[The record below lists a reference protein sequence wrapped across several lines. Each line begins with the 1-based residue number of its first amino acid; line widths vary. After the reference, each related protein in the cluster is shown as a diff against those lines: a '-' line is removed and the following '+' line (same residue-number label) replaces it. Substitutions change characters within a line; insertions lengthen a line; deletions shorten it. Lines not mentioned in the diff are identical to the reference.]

1 MKMSSEAIADFLQE
15 NRIGVLGINRED
27 RPPQLVPVWFLY
39 DGKDIWLMSE
49 KRVPK
54 IANMRRDP
62 RLSLCVHD
70 STFPYRAVVVYGTGT
85 LTEENVPERRREIA
99 RHYLGEADGDAY
111 VAQPRPRGV
120 ILIRLEPES
129 FYSFD
134 NGTGRTS

>member
-1 MKMSSEAIADFLQE
+1 MKMSDEAITEFLQE
-15 NRIGVLGINRED
+15 QRIGVLAINREG
-27 RPPQLVPVWFLY
+27 RPPQLVPVWFVY

-85 LTEENVPERRREIA
+85 LIEENVPERRRQIA
-99 RHYLGEADGDAY
+99 RHYLGEVDGDAY

-134 NGTGRTS
+134 NGTGRTT

>member
-1 MKMSSEAIADFLQE
+1 MSDEAITEFLQE
-15 NRIGVLGINRED
+15 QRIGVLAINREG
-27 RPPQLVPVWFLY
+27 RPPQLVPVWFVY

-54 IANMRRDP
+54 ITNMRRDP

-99 RHYLGEADGDAY
+99 RRY
-111 VAQPRPRGV
+111 
-120 ILIRLEPES
+120 
-129 FYSFD
+129 
-134 NGTGRTS
+134 

>member
-1 MKMSSEAIADFLQE
+1 MKMSNEAIADFLQE

-27 RPPQLVPVWFLY
+27 RPPQLVPVWFTY

-49 KRVPK
+49 KRVSK
-54 IANMRRDP
+54 IANIRRDP
-62 RLSLCVHD
+62 RLSLCVND
-70 STFPYRAVVVYGTGT
+70 PTFPYRGVVVYGTGT

-99 RHYLGEADGDAY
+99 RRYLGEAEGDAY
-111 VAQPRPRGV
+111 AAQPRPRGV
-120 ILIRLEPES
+120 ILIRLEPKS